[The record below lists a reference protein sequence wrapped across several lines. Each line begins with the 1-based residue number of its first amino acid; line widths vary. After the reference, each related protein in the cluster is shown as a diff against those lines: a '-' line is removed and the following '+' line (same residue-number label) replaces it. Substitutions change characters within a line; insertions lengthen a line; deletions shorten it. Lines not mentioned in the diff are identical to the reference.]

1 MAWRAPGAAGR
12 QGQSRPE
19 GQRRGAARRRR
30 LDSSTAGF
38 GSARLVCRAN
48 GSGGCSSPS
57 PVPAQT
63 AQREVGRSTSGPQ
76 GYKRA
81 PSMRTIVAA
90 DDPTS

>member
-38 GSARLVCRAN
+38 GSARLVCTTGVGQRLRRRLADCLTACLD
-48 GSGGCSSPS
+48 GSPRVWLVHVWSRMIPWSHVS
-57 PVPAQT
+57 IDSQT
-63 AQREVGRSTSGPQ
+63 
-76 GYKRA
+76 
-81 PSMRTIVAA
+81 
-90 DDPTS
+90 